1 MGRASPGPPSGV
13 HLTDWSVVPVAP
25 AMRTLLLLS
34 ALLLASLVT
43 VHSSDDNT
51 SQDVY
56 ITGSYKGKL
65 TADELQHVDVSP
77 QFFDSHKV
85 GPTKTE
91 RKPANKP
98 HREEDPRKQRVP
110 GVSSVGVPPAATTK
124 EVLRHATHFKL
135 TLKNETHARILLE
148 EARQRHSQKTANRQ
162 RGQRNWF
169 HAPEWLGSDAFT
181 DEPSFTSSPLINPE
195 DRFLFPY
202 SATGVVLLFSEVFGV
217 KLLERTCTASVIGPR
232 LVLTAASCLYDRLL
246 DQRIGDYALFLPAYA
261 GM

>member
-1 MGRASPGPPSGV
+1 MERASPGP
-13 HLTDWSVVPVAP
+13 LRCAQTDQLLPVAP

-56 ITGSYKGKL
+56 ISGSYKGRL

-77 QFFDSHKV
+77 QFFDSYKV
-85 GPTKTE
+85 GPTNTQ
-91 RKPANKP
+91 RKPAKP

-124 EVLRHATHFKL
+124 EVLKHATHFKL
-135 TLKNETHARILLE
+135 TLKNETQARILLE
-148 EARQRHSQKTANRQ
+148 GARQRHSQKTANRQ
-162 RGQRNWF
+162 KGQRNWF
-169 HAPEWLGSDAFT
+169 NAPWWLGGDAFT
-181 DEPSFTSSPLINPE
+181 DQPSFTSSPLINPE
-195 DRFLFPY
+195 DRYLFPY
-202 SATGVVLLFSEVFGV
+202 SATGVVLLFSDVFGT
-217 KLLERTCTASVIGPR
+217 KMLERTCTASVIGPR
-232 LVLTAASCLYDRLL
+232 LVLTAASCLYDRIIEE
-246 DQRIGDYALFLPAYA
+246 RIGDYALFLPAYA